1 MLPRIINEG
10 CMKPF
15 QSSLVAL
22 ITFGLLPFG
31 VAAPEATPA
40 SKLSVL
46 NDKADN
52 IMPAISTLASKLN
65 AGLHLPAHRVSDAAP
80 AQAPAATGAA
90 VQRAR
95 LRADTCPN
103 TLDNVATR
111 TLSPI
116 NT

>member
-46 NDKADN
+46 NGFKVELLYSPDKPTEGSWVA
-52 IMPAISTLASKLN
+52 MAIDPK
-65 AGLHLPAHRVSDAAP
+65 G
-80 AQAPAATGAA
+80 
-90 VQRAR
+90 R
-95 LRADTCPN
+95 LI
-103 TLDNVATR
+103 V
-111 TLSPI
+111 
-116 NT
+116 